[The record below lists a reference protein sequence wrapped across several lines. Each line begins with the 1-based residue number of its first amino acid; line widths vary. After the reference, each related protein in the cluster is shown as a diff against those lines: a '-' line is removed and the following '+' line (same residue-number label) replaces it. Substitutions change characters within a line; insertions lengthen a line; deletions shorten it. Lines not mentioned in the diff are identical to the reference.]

1 MLAPHPD
8 CLKDSIIDVVFL
20 LFKERGVLS
29 KMCFIPTLINKENR
43 LLQGRFLFG
52 SGFCIHILLSPSTY
66 SSRNKWFPSKMT

>member
-29 KMCFIPTLINKENR
+29 QMCFIPTLINKR
-43 LLQGRFLFG
+43 KPPVKRAVFV
-52 SGFCIHILLSPSTY
+52 
-66 SSRNKWFPSKMT
+66 W